1 MRVEL
6 NKDNAT
12 AVMGTLWPKVKEA
25 LASGKQLTLEI
36 KNASKSRDQEKLY
49 HELIGQIAK
58 QASHLGAKWDA
69 EDWKRLLVDQF
80 IKDMNGLG
88 ASKII
93 PSLDGEGII
102 QLGFQTRKFT
112 KEQASE
118 FVEWLHAWGATN
130 GIHFETPIH
139 TQ

>member
-36 KNASKSRDQEKLY
+36 KDASKSRDQEKLY

-58 QASHLGAKWDA
+58 QAQHMGAKWDA
-69 EDWKRLLVDQF
+69 ESWKRLLVDSYCRE
-80 IKDMNGLG
+80 KGLKTG
-88 ASKII
+88 AVI
-93 PSLDGEGII
+93 PNLAGDGIV
-102 QLGFQTRKFT
+102 QLGMQTRNFT

>member
-36 KNASKSRDQEKLY
+36 KDASKSRDQEKLY

-58 QASHLGAKWDA
+58 QAQHMGAKWDA
-69 EDWKRLLVDQF
+69 ESWKRLLVDSYCRE
-80 IKDMNGLG
+80 KGMKTG
-88 ASKII
+88 AVI
-93 PSLDGEGII
+93 PNLAGDGIV
-102 QLGFQTRKFT
+102 QLGMQTRNFT

>member
-1 MRVEL
+1 VRIEL
-6 NKDNAT
+6 TKENAT
-12 AVMGTLWPKVKEA
+12 AVMASVWPKVKET

-36 KNASKSRDQEKLY
+36 KAANKSREQEKLY
-49 HELIGQIAK
+49 HAMIEEIAK

-80 IKDMNGLG
+80 IKDMNGVG
-88 ASKII
+88 GSKII
-93 PSLDGEGII
+93 PSLDGTGII

-118 FVEWLHAWGATN
+118 FVEFLLAWGAEH
-130 GIHFETPIH
+130 GITYSQI
-139 TQ
+139 